1 VSADARRSPADP
13 ALTFVVVSG
22 LPDAEALLAQICGE
36 LTHGV
41 GREVRG
47 TVLRSYGEMEAEVAA
62 GRAHLAWAPPRVALD
77 LEDARL
83 GAIALCC
90 TRGGGATLYHAALFT
105 SHASRFE
112 QLADLKGSHAAWVDK
127 HSSAGYLLP
136 RLKLA
141 AEGLDPEDLFARESF
156 LGTHAAVAAAVLAG
170 EADVGAT
177 YLHLDRKTGRPVS
190 AGWLDA
196 GAGING
202 AFILA
207 TAGPIPADAIVM
219 ADAVSAPDR
228 EALARGLRAAATALP
243 EAIGRLLGA
252 DGFAA
257 PEPLHFDTL
266 RALLAGRKDR

>member
-1 VSADARRSPADP
+1 MSPEENDDS
-13 ALTFVVVSG
+13 ALTFAVVSG
-22 LPDAEALLAQICGE
+22 LPDAEALLGLICGE
-36 LTHGV
+36 I
-41 GREVRG
+41 GRGLGRAVRVR
-47 TVLRSYGEMEAEVAA
+47 VLRSYGELEAEVAA
-62 GRAHLAWAPPRVALD
+62 GRAHLVWAPPRVAVD
-77 LEDARL
+77 LEDAHL

-90 TRGGGATLYHAALFT
+90 TRGGGATEYHAALFT
-105 SHASRFE
+105 RHASRFE
-112 QLADLKGSHAAWVDK
+112 HLADLPGSHAAWVDR

-141 AEGLDPEDLFARESF
+141 AEGLDPEKIFARQSF
-156 LGTHAAVAAAVLAG
+156 LGTHAAVATAVLAG

-177 YLHLDRKTGRPVS
+177 YLHLDRATGRPVS

-219 ADAVSAPDR
+219 ADTLRSADR
-228 EALARGLRAAATALP
+228 AALAAQLHAAAATQPDAV
-243 EAIGRLLGA
+243 GRLLGA

-257 PEPLHFDTL
+257 PEPLHFDAL
-266 RALLAGRKDR
+266 RSLLAGRKDW